1 MIYLI
6 LIDIL
11 SEYPVAQK
19 NIKNI
24 SLLFLSAFSAPS
36 AVQKKTV
43 LYVTRTLSRWVQIN
57 IRWVGRVLPRR
68 AGLYHG
74 F

>member
-11 SEYPVAQK
+11 YEYPVAQK

-36 AVQKKTV
+36 AVQKKQ
-43 LYVTRTLSRWVQIN
+43 SCM
-57 IRWVGRVLPRR
+57 
-68 AGLYHG
+68 
-74 F
+74 